1 MAGISEIYPSD
12 RRSLAEVDALLASE
26 GIRRDPHLDYICAL
40 RDDDGT
46 IIATGSAYKSTL
58 RCFAVSDAHQGEGL
72 LGTVLSHLM
81 EHELMRGYASV
92 SLYTKPKSA
101 KFFGDLGFYEIAR
114 VDGLVF
120 MENDR
125 NGFANCLARFERETA
140 AFCAEKSI
148 ERPATEQTAAIV
160 MNANPLTLGHRALVE
175 RAAQENALVHLF
187 LVSEDASF
195 FPYRVRKE
203 LVQAG
208 ISDFENVVLHA
219 SGPYII
225 SRATFPSYFLKDA
238 ATVSRTHAALDI
250 AVFEHIAKALGIGSR
265 YIGEEPFSETT
276 AIYNDVMQ
284 EALPKS
290 GVACIVVPRY
300 EVQGQAV
307 SASDVRERLKEE
319 DFSKIAELV
328 PEGTL
333 KFLESKEAQPII
345 EKLKAAE
352 DVRHH

>member
-12 RRSLAEVDALLASE
+12 QRSLAAVDALLAAE

-46 IIATGSAYKSTL
+46 IIATGSAYRSTL
-58 RCFAVSDAHQGEGL
+58 RCFAVSDEHQGEGL

-101 KFFGDLGFYEIAR
+101 KFFGDLGFYEITR

-120 MENDR
+120 MENER
-125 NGFANCLARFERETA
+125 EGFASCLARFEKETD
-140 AFCAEKSI
+140 AFCTAKGI
-148 ERPATEQTAAIV
+148 ARPAAGQTAAIV
-160 MNANPLTLGHRALVE
+160 MNANPFTLGHRALVE
-175 RAAQENALVHLF
+175 RASRENALVHRF

-208 ISDFENVVLHA
+208 IEGLENVVLHA

-225 SRATFPSYFLKDA
+225 SSATFPSYFLKDE

-250 AVFEHIAKALGIGSR
+250 AVFERIAKALGIGRR

-276 AIYNDVMQ
+276 AIYNDVMR

-290 GVACIVVPRY
+290 GVACVIVPRY
-300 EVQGQAV
+300 EAGGRAV
-307 SASDVRERLKEE
+307 SASEVRELLKQE
-319 DFSKIAELV
+319 DFASLQELV

-333 KFLESKEAQPII
+333 KFLKSKEAQPII
-345 EKLKAAE
+345 EQLKATE

>member
-1 MAGISEIYPSD
+1 MTGISEIYPSD
-12 RRSLAEVDALLASE
+12 RRSLAEVDALLAAE

-40 RDDDGT
+40 RDDGGT
-46 IIATGSAYKSTL
+46 IIAT
-58 RCFAVSDAHQGEGL
+58 AVSDAHQGEGL

-81 EHELMRGYASV
+81 EHELLRGYASV

-101 KFFGDLGFYEIAR
+101 KFFGDLGFYEIAS

-120 MENDR
+120 MENER
-125 NGFANCLARFERETA
+125 EGFASCLARFERETA
-140 AFCAEKSI
+140 AFCAEKGM
-148 ERPATEQTAAIV
+148 ERPAADETAAIV
-160 MNANPLTLGHRALVE
+160 MNANPFTLGHRALVE
-175 RAAQENALVHLF
+175 RAARENALVHLF

-195 FPYRVRKE
+195 FPYRVRE
-203 LVQAG
+203 QLVRAG
-208 ISDFENVVLHA
+208 IASFPNVVLHA

-225 SRATFPSYFLKDA
+225 SSATFPSYFLKDD

-250 AVFEHIAKALGIGSR
+250 AVFRRIAKALGIGRR

-290 GVACIVVPRY
+290 GVACVVVPRY
-300 EVQGQAV
+300 EVKGQAV
-307 SASDVRERLKEE
+307 SASDVRERLKHA

-328 PEGTL
+328 PEETL
-333 KFLESKEAQPII
+333 AFLKSEEARPII